1 MRCVFGAHP
10 EGHQPLFAVRGV
22 QCCESEDID
31 VTPAVV
37 KVSKQDSHADAI
49 GPQFD
54 PGAARPQRQQRHGK
68 SSAAAQ
74 DAERNHP
81 SGFVAIAANPLQSQ
95 HQQGGAA
102 QYHQQPG
109 DVIKCNC
116 GCECAQV
123 CTPVPV

>member
-1 MRCVFGAHP
+1 MSMFKARQHREAM
-10 EGHQPLFAVRGV
+10 
-22 QCCESEDID
+22 
-31 VTPAVV
+31 
-37 KVSKQDSHADAI
+37 
-49 GPQFD
+49 
-54 PGAARPQRQQRHGK
+54 ARPVREDLGQAPGFFA
-68 SSAAAQ
+68 SAAAQ

-102 QYHQQPG
+102 QHHQQPG

>member
-1 MRCVFGAHP
+1 MSEVCFLGPPRS
-10 EGHQPLFAVRGV
+10 HQPVFAVCGV
-22 QCCESEDID
+22 HRCKSEAVD

-54 PGAARPQRQQRHGK
+54 PGAVRPQRQQRHRK

-102 QYHQQPG
+102 QP
-109 DVIKCNC
+109 
-116 GCECAQV
+116 A
-123 CTPVPV
+123 PAAR